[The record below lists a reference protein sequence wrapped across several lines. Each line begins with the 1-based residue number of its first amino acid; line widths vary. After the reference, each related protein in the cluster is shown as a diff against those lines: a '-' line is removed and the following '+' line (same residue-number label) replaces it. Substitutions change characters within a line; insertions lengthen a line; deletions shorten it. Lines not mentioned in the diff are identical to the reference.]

1 MALLFLIA
9 GLLLLVV
16 GAEALVRGSARLAAA
31 IGISPLVVGL
41 TVVAFGTSSPELIV
55 SLRASLAGQADIALG
70 NVVGSNIF
78 NVLFILGL
86 SALVAPLIVTDRL
99 VRRDVP
105 LMVGVSLI
113 TVAMAV
119 NGRIDRVEGLLL
131 VTGLVVYTA
140 VLTVRRSK
148 DAADPESPKVSM
160 PQGASRP
167 IVNAA
172 LALGGLGLLV
182 WGSGWLLDGAVDVA
196 QSLGASDLLI
206 GLTIVAAG
214 TSLPEVA
221 TSVIASV
228 RGERDIA
235 VGNVVGSN
243 LLNMLG
249 VLGISSVLAPGGIP
263 VSVAA
268 RTFDL
273 PIMVAAAL
281 ACLPIFLS
289 RAEISRAE
297 GGILLIGYLGYTG
310 LLVAMAIRA
319 TSPSTVGPALLF
331 AAPFLGLVGLA
342 YHLQAR
348 STEGSAAGLR
358 GRDGRKGR

>member
-1 MALLFLIA
+1 MMALFFLLA

-16 GAEALVRGSARLAAA
+16 GAEALVRGSTRLAAA

-55 SLRASLAGQADIALG
+55 SLQASLAGQADIGLG
-70 NVVGSNIF
+70 NLVGSNIF
-78 NVLFILGL
+78 NTLFILGV

-105 LMVGVSLI
+105 LMIGVSLV
-113 TVAMAV
+113 TAAAAA

-131 VTGLVVYTA
+131 VVGLVVYTGA
-140 VLTVRRSK
+140 LIVRRSE
-148 DAADPESPKVSM
+148 DMAVPESDKPSLA
-160 PQGASRP
+160 QGANHS
-167 IVNAA
+167 IVNGA

-182 WGSGWLLDGAVDVA
+182 WGSRWLLDGAVDVA

-249 VLGISSVLAPGGIP
+249 VLGISSVLSPVGIP

-273 PIMVAAAL
+273 PIMVVAAL

-297 GGILLIGYLGYTG
+297 GGIFLFGYLGYTG
-310 LLVAMAIRA
+310 LLVAMATRA
-319 TSPSTVGPALLF
+319 TSPSTIEVALLF
-331 AAPFLGLVGLA
+331 AVPFLGLVAVA
-342 YHLQAR
+342 YLWQAR
-348 STEGSAAGLR
+348 PFGKA
-358 GRDGRKGR
+358 